1 MPDVPAP
8 PNPNPECP
16 CPAAMSKEKK
26 DAVNWGRNNP
36 VFQNPVAAQTSN
48 AQGGFAAGLA
58 KANQVSS
65 VLSSLGGNTSQ
76 MTALSSRIG
85 NMQGVLGNFSNQ
97 SNRLSGLPF
106 TGNGP
111 DLLSLVSTVT
121 AAVDFQCALGIEGLD
136 VGAKIGLVTEDGKMK
151 LNVAIDVQA
160 DLNKLLDKLPQG
172 STSEPGFLEKMQEG
186 LAGIQEGLNKITNKM
201 DEVAG
206 GLNNAMDQVSGMFD
220 DALDFVTQFTNINF
234 AINLSNDPCTK
245 FGVGFKQGILNPAF
259 IDQARN
265 ANPLKRALNPG
276 FGSGALPAAA
286 NLPVGTQDAA
296 ASVAS
301 FPAPSIPQTP
311 SEYAA
316 QYESPQQKSERET
329 KTKDAEVSA
338 AANSDSTDTATN
350 AKNQAILDAENEKI
364 ANSPNGK
371 RKEAARKYKAVLAEL
386 EFVIKVTTDV
396 EANQGFRG
404 RLESMKKESNA
415 IFPQGL
421 DSPELGPSGIPFQLN
436 LWTEQICKE
445 QIDLES
451 RTVVLRCR
459 NLNPSLEKPIEGDLV
474 PAGVPAEPPP
484 NREPAAEPVAT
495 KETDAKNDGSMSA
508 MDGDLKK
515 WDKAATADGKSMNE
529 VQKQDLV
536 GEPEKAKTALK
547 EAGLAE
553 QPATDTP
560 KSKRLAEIAARLRRI
575 GQLQGDLRQNGGIQ
589 EEENLQAGLDGKQSG
604 EEWMAPNGKKWL
616 ISEELIKKYQEEKN
630 ALFLERSNLEK
641 IPETEKTFPLRENT
655 TTTPHPAPKQEGDD
669 DYNPMTKMWSKTLPP
684 QERRYDPVLNKWIG
698 LSP

>member
-58 KANQVSS
+58 KVNKVTD
-65 VLSSLGGNTSQ
+65 VLTSLGGNTSQ
-76 MTALSSRIG
+76 MIALSSRIG

-136 VGAKIGLVTEDGKMK
+136 VGAKIGLVQEDGKMK

-186 LAGIQEGLNKITNKM
+186 LAGMQEGLNKITNKM

-265 ANPLKRALNPG
+265 ANPLKRAINPG
-276 FGSGALPAAA
+276 FGSGTLPAAA

-296 ASVAS
+296 ASVAPPS
-301 FPAPSIPQTP
+301 GIPSIPETP

-316 QYESPQQKSERET
+316 QYESPQEKATREEET
-329 KTKDAEVSA
+329 ATAKAAESA
-338 AANSDSTDTATN
+338 AAVKRASEDADQGATIAANTAVEQKQQQEN
-350 AKNQAILDAENEKI
+350 NPNQYRRDCAK
-364 ANSPNGK
+364 
-371 RKEAARKYKAVLAEL
+371 KYKGVIEEL
-386 EFVIKVTTDV
+386 EKKEEYYKQMVAKSGWFEAKGLKEDLWNRIKSTLVSV
-396 EANQGFRG
+396 KAEAN
-404 RLESMKKESNA
+404 
-415 IFPQGL
+415 IIYPHGL
-421 DSPELGPSGIPFQLN
+421 DSPDLGPSGSPAAYNAWAIPTRRADGSVDRGIPYSD
-436 LWTEQICKE
+436 W
-445 QIDLES
+445 D
-451 RTVVLRCR
+451 
-459 NLNPSLEKPIEGDLV
+459 PIATAI
-474 PAGVPAEPPP
+474 PAGVPVEPLP

-508 MDGDLKK
+508 MDADLKK

-560 KSKRLAEIAARLRRI
+560 KSKRLAEIAARIRI
-575 GQLQGDLRQNGGIQ
+575 ISRLQGDLERYSQDWRSDIN
-589 EEENLQAGLDGKQSG
+589 EEENKQNGFAGGKYSDSA
-604 EEWMAPNGKKWL
+604 WMAPDGKYFIL
-616 ISEELIKKYQEEKN
+616 QDVVSKKYIAEKN
-630 ALFLERSNLEK
+630 ALFLERHNLEK
-641 IPETEKTFPLRENT
+641 
-655 TTTPHPAPKQEGDD
+655 
-669 DYNPMTKMWSKTLPP
+669 
-684 QERRYDPVLNKWIG
+684 
-698 LSP
+698 

>member
-36 VFQNPVAAQTSN
+36 VFQNPVAAQTNN
-48 AQGGFAAGLA
+48 AQGGFATGLA
-58 KANQVSS
+58 KAQRVSG

-76 MTALSSRIG
+76 IDALSSRIG

-172 STSEPGFLEKMQEG
+172 STSEPGFLQKMQEG
-186 LAGIQEGLNKITNKM
+186 LAGMQEGLNKITNKM
-201 DEVAG
+201 DEIAG

-286 NLPVGTQDAA
+286 NMPVGTQDAA
-296 ASVAS
+296 AASVAPS
-301 FPAPSIPQTP
+301 GIPSIPETP

-316 QYESPQQKSERET
+316 QYESPQQKASREEAATIEASNQAFEARATTEREQAHSEFLAQQESRPVSDKRQSLVWSYQRALLRLRSDTDKMTRWLQDKDLFESDTSERRQAWRQRLAYNKIT
-329 KTKDAEVSA
+329 IPAMVAEA
-338 AANSDSTDTATN
+338 FT
-350 AKNQAILDAENEKI
+350 
-364 ANSPNGK
+364 
-371 RKEAARKYKAVLAEL
+371 
-386 EFVIKVTTDV
+386 
-396 EANQGFRG
+396 
-404 RLESMKKESNA
+404 
-415 IFPQGL
+415 IFP
-421 DSPELGPSGIPFQLN
+421 LGYWNATDFMVAGDWWNSGPAGCPVVLN
-436 LWTEQICKE
+436 AYEKTEQN
-445 QIDLES
+445 S
-451 RTVVLRCR
+451 
-459 NLNPSLEKPIEGDLV
+459 GDHPCV
-474 PAGVPAEPPP
+474 PAGEKEAILPP

-508 MDGDLKK
+508 MDADLKK
-515 WDKAATADGKSMNE
+515 WDKAATAEGKSMNE
-529 VQKQDLV
+529 LQKQDLV
-536 GEPEKAKTALK
+536 GEPEKAKEALK

-641 IPETEKTFPLRENT
+641 
-655 TTTPHPAPKQEGDD
+655 
-669 DYNPMTKMWSKTLPP
+669 
-684 QERRYDPVLNKWIG
+684 
-698 LSP
+698 

>member
-58 KANQVSS
+58 KANQVSG

-76 MTALSSRIG
+76 IDALSSRIG
-85 NMQGVLGNFSNQ
+85 NMQGVLSNFSNQ

-136 VGAKIGLVTEDGKMK
+136 VGAKIGLVQEDGKMK

-172 STSEPGFLEKMQEG
+172 DSTEPGFLQKMQEG
-186 LAGIQEGLNKITNKM
+186 LAGIQEGINKITNKM

-276 FGSGALPAAA
+276 FGSGTLPGAA
-286 NLPVGTQDAA
+286 NMPVGTQDAA

-301 FPAPSIPQTP
+301 LPAPSIPETP

-386 EFVIKVTTDV
+386 EFVIKAEKDV
-396 EANQGFRG
+396 EVNQGYRG

-436 LWTEQICKE
+436 LWTKQICKE
-445 QIDLES
+445 QIDLAS
-451 RTVVLRCR
+451 HTVVLRCR
-459 NLNPSLEKPIEGDLV
+459 NLNPSFEKPIDGDLV

-484 NREPAAEPVAT
+484 NREAAAEPVAT

-508 MDGDLKK
+508 MDADLKK

-536 GEPEKAKTALK
+536 GEPEKAKEALK

-560 KSKRLAEIAARLRRI
+560 KSKRLAEIAARIRI
-575 GQLQGDLRQNGGIQ
+575 ISRLQGDLERYSMDWRSDIN
-589 EEENLQAGLDGKQSG
+589 EEENKQNGFAGGKYSDSA
-604 EEWMAPNGKKWL
+604 WMAPDGKYYIL
-616 ISEELIKKYQEEKN
+616 EGVVRKKYQEEKN

-641 IPETEKTFPLRENT
+641 
-655 TTTPHPAPKQEGDD
+655 
-669 DYNPMTKMWSKTLPP
+669 
-684 QERRYDPVLNKWIG
+684 
-698 LSP
+698 

>member
-8 PNPNPECP
+8 PNSNPECP

-58 KANQVSS
+58 KANQVSGA
-65 VLSSLGGNTSQ
+65 LKSLGGNTSQ
-76 MTALSSRIG
+76 IDALSSRIG
-85 NMQGVLGNFSNQ
+85 NMQGVLSNFSNQ

-172 STSEPGFLEKMQEG
+172 DSTEPGFLQKMQEG
-186 LAGIQEGLNKITNKM
+186 LAGIQEGINKITNKM

-276 FGSGALPAAA
+276 FGSGTLPSAA

-296 ASVAS
+296 ASVAPS
-301 FPAPSIPQTP
+301 GIPSIPETP

-316 QYESPQQKSERET
+316 QYESPQQKASREEAATIEASNQAFEARATTEREQAHSEFLAQQESRPVSDKRQSLVWAYQRSLLRLRSDTDKMTRWLQDKDLFESDTSERRQAWRQRLAYNKIT
-329 KTKDAEVSA
+329 IPAMVAEA
-338 AANSDSTDTATN
+338 FT
-350 AKNQAILDAENEKI
+350 
-364 ANSPNGK
+364 
-371 RKEAARKYKAVLAEL
+371 
-386 EFVIKVTTDV
+386 
-396 EANQGFRG
+396 
-404 RLESMKKESNA
+404 
-415 IFPQGL
+415 IFP
-421 DSPELGPSGIPFQLN
+421 LGYWNATDFMVAGDWWNSGPAG
-436 LWTEQICKE
+436 CP
-445 QIDLES
+445 
-451 RTVVLRCR
+451 VVL
-459 NLNPSLEKPIEGDLV
+459 NAYEKTEEGSGDHPCV
-474 PAGVPAEPPP
+474 PAGEKEAILPP
-484 NREPAAEPVAT
+484 NREAAAEPVAT

-508 MDGDLKK
+508 MDADLKK

-536 GEPEKAKTALK
+536 GEPEKAKEALK
-547 EAGLAE
+547 EAGLTE

-560 KSKRLAEIAARLRRI
+560 KSKRLAEIAARIRI
-575 GQLQGDLRQNGGIQ
+575 ISRLQGDLERYSMDWRSDIN
-589 EEENLQAGLDGKQSG
+589 EEENKQNGFAGGKYSDSA
-604 EEWMAPNGKKWL
+604 WMAPDGKYYIL
-616 ISEELIKKYQEEKN
+616 EGVVRKKYQEEKN

-641 IPETEKTFPLRENT
+641 
-655 TTTPHPAPKQEGDD
+655 
-669 DYNPMTKMWSKTLPP
+669 
-684 QERRYDPVLNKWIG
+684 
-698 LSP
+698 

>member
-76 MTALSSRIG
+76 IDALSSRIE

-136 VGAKIGLVTEDGKMK
+136 VGAKIGLVTENGKMK

-186 LAGIQEGLNKITNKM
+186 LAGIQEGINKITNKM

-276 FGSGALPAAA
+276 FGSGTLPAAA
-286 NLPVGTQDAA
+286 NMPVGTQDAA
-296 ASVAS
+296 AASVAPS
-301 FPAPSIPQTP
+301 GIPSIPETP

-316 QYESPQQKSERET
+316 QYESPQEKASREEAT
-329 KTKDAEVSA
+329 STAKAAESDA
-338 AANSDSTDTATN
+338 AAKRAAEDADQDATIAANTAKREAEQEEQKQN
-350 AKNQAILDAENEKI
+350 NPNQYRRDCAK
-364 ANSPNGK
+364 
-371 RKEAARKYKAVLAEL
+371 KYKLVIAEL
-386 EFVIKVTTDV
+386 EEKEAYYKKEIINFQYRGMNEYALNYVKNSLVAV
-396 EANQGFRG
+396 KAEAN
-404 RLESMKKESNA
+404 
-415 IFPQGL
+415 IIYPHGL
-421 DSPELGPSGIPFQLN
+421 DSPDLGPSGSPAAYNGWTQTARNTDGTIDRLQLA
-436 LWTEQICKE
+436 Q
-445 QIDLES
+445 S
-451 RTVVLRCR
+451 
-459 NLNPSLEKPIEGDLV
+459 SYGDIFGGV
-474 PAGVPAEPPP
+474 IPAGVPVEPLP
-484 NREPAAEPVAT
+484 NREAAAEPVAT

-508 MDGDLKK
+508 MDADLKK

-536 GEPEKAKTALK
+536 GEPEKAKAALK
-547 EAGLAE
+547 QAGLAE
-553 QPATDTP
+553 QPVTDTP

-616 ISEELIKKYQEEKN
+616 ISEQLIKKYQEEKN

-655 TTTPHPAPKQEGDD
+655 TTPHPAPKQEGDD
-669 DYNPMTKMWSKTLPP
+669 DYNP
-684 QERRYDPVLNKWIG
+684 
-698 LSP
+698 

>member
-58 KANQVSS
+58 KANQVSGA
-65 VLSSLGGNTSQ
+65 LKSLGGNTSQ
-76 MTALSSRIG
+76 IDALSSRIG
-85 NMQGVLGNFSNQ
+85 NMQGVLSNFSNQ

-106 TGNGP
+106 AAGSGP

-186 LAGIQEGLNKITNKM
+186 LAGIQEGINKITNKM

-276 FGSGALPAAA
+276 FGSGTLPSAA
-286 NLPVGTQDAA
+286 NMPVGTQDAA
-296 ASVAS
+296 ASVAPS
-301 FPAPSIPQTP
+301 GIPSIPETP

-316 QYESPQQKSERET
+316 QYESPQQKATREEETATAKAAESERRA
-329 KTKDAEVSA
+329 KLDADSA
-338 AANSDSTDTATN
+338 AYLAEWK
-350 AKNQAILDAENEKI
+350 AKQEEQKQNNPNEYRRDCAK
-364 ANSPNGK
+364 
-371 RKEAARKYKAVLAEL
+371 KYKLVIAEL
-386 EFVIKVTTDV
+386 EEKEAYYKKEIINFQYRGMNEYALNYVKNALVAV
-396 EANQGFRG
+396 KAEAN
-404 RLESMKKESNA
+404 
-415 IFPQGL
+415 IIYPHGL
-421 DSPELGPSGIPFQLN
+421 DSPDLGPSGSPAAYNGWTQTARNTDGTIDRLQLAN
-436 LWTEQICKE
+436 
-445 QIDLES
+445 S
-451 RTVVLRCR
+451 
-459 NLNPSLEKPIEGDLV
+459 SYGDIFGGV
-474 PAGVPAEPPP
+474 IPAGVPAEPPP
-484 NREPAAEPVAT
+484 NREAAAEPVAT

-508 MDGDLKK
+508 MDADLKK
-515 WDKAATADGKSMNE
+515 WDKAATAEGKSMNE

-536 GEPEKAKTALK
+536 GEPEKAKAALK

-589 EEENLQAGLDGKQSG
+589 EEENLQAGLGGKQSG
-604 EEWMAPNGKKWL
+604 EEWLAPNGKKWL
-616 ISEELIKKYQEEKN
+616 ISQELIKKYQEEKN

-641 IPETEKTFPLRENT
+641 
-655 TTTPHPAPKQEGDD
+655 
-669 DYNPMTKMWSKTLPP
+669 
-684 QERRYDPVLNKWIG
+684 
-698 LSP
+698 